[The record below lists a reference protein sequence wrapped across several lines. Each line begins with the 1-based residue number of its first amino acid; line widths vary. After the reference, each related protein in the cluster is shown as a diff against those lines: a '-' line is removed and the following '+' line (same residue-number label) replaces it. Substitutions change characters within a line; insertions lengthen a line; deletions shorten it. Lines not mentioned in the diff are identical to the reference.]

1 MKRAIIYITLL
12 CLCSNMQAQHKVLN
26 LQQCLNMAYEKNY
39 KILAAN
45 KSIERAKN
53 LQATAWD
60 IDKTDLTLS
69 QYGQFH
75 FPHSKYRISNSL
87 YCKEQAIKSG
97 NSS

>member
-1 MKRAIIYITLL
+1 
-12 CLCSNMQAQHKVLN
+12 MQAQHKVLN

-60 IDKTDLTLS
+60 IDK
-69 QYGQFH
+69 
-75 FPHSKYRISNSL
+75 PI
-87 YCKEQAIKSG
+87 
-97 NSS
+97 

>member
-53 LQATAWD
+53 LQATA
-60 IDKTDLTLS
+60 
-69 QYGQFH
+69 
-75 FPHSKYRISNSL
+75 
-87 YCKEQAIKSG
+87 
-97 NSS
+97 

>member
-69 QYGQFH
+69 QDPTSGG
-75 FPHSKYRISNSL
+75 STDNSISLNL
-87 YCKEQAIKSG
+87 FIRLKAITIS
-97 NSS
+97 

>member
-1 MKRAIIYITLL
+1 
-12 CLCSNMQAQHKVLN
+12 
-26 LQQCLNMAYEKNY
+26 MAYEKNY

-69 QYGQFH
+69 QDPTSGGSTDNSISLTQSIE
-75 FPHSKYRISNSL
+75 FPTLYIAKNKQLKAETQAEKSKKQLLSVDI
-87 YCKEQAIKSG
+87 
-97 NSS
+97 